1 MACFML
7 RRGSMATR
15 PTVLIVDDELG
26 VRESLRAIL
35 SHDCDVRTASCGE
48 DALAVI
54 EQSKVDLVTLDL
66 RMPGMG
72 GISVLEAIKRHD
84 EDIEVLII
92 TGYGSFDTA
101 IQGLRNRAFD
111 YISKPFDSDQVRRL
125 VQAAL
130 ARRSATQHLRTAP
143 DNILSTLSHE
153 FRTPLNV
160 IMGYSSMLREDGEGD
175 LNDDQRVALDRIEA
189 NSTTLL
195 SYVETLFY
203 MVELDRGLVPTN
215 SAIVDLGHLLEA
227 IVKDHRA
234 AARAKGLTI
243 EVSTPADLAI
253 RSDGEMVA
261 RAVSALVGNAV
272 RYTETGGVR
281 VVASAVEGA
290 VRISVEDTG
299 VGMAPE
305 TVREAARVAEGT
317 PSADTPRLLGFGLRL
332 VGRLVRALDGEFRIE
347 SRPGSTSCTFVVPDR
362 PAGTA
367 TIRASA

>member
-7 RRGSMATR
+7 PHALMATR
-15 PTVLIVDDELG
+15 PKVLIVDDELG

-35 SHDCDVRTASCGE
+35 SHDCDVRAASCGE

-54 EQSKVDLVTLDL
+54 EQEKIDLVTLDL

-111 YISKPFDSDQVRRL
+111 YISKPFDSDQIRRL

-130 ARRSATQHLRTAP
+130 ARRSATQRLRTAP

-160 IMGYSSMLREDGEGD
+160 IMGYSSMLREDGEGELSD
-175 LNDDQRVALDRIEA
+175 EQRLALDRIEA
-189 NSTTLL
+189 NSTALL

-203 MVELDRGLVPTN
+203 MVELDRGLVPTTT
-215 SAIVDLGHLLEA
+215 AVLDLKRLLEA
-227 IVKDHRA
+227 IAKDHRP

-243 EVSTPADLAI
+243 EVVSPDDLAL

-261 RAVSALVGNAV
+261 RALSALIGNAV
-272 RYTETGGVR
+272 RFTDAG
-281 VVASAVEGA
+281 S
-290 VRISVEDTG
+290 VRIVAMASEGGATLSVEDTG
-299 VGMAPE
+299 VGMNAE
-305 TVREAARVAEGT
+305 TMAEAARVAEGT
-317 PSADTPRLLGFGLRL
+317 PSTETPRLLGFGLRL
-332 VGRLVRALDGEFRIE
+332 VGRLVRALDGRLVID
-347 SRPGSTSCTFVVPDR
+347 SRPGATRCTLVVPDR
-362 PAGTA
+362 AAGA
-367 TIRASA
+367 TDVRASA